1 MTERAPSRIDIF
13 SVIKLRLHQ
22 IEEGITFIELLAIVA
37 GVVGGLGAVAF
48 RLMISLNQ
56 TLFFSYLL
64 PYISFFGG
72 NLNFGII
79 LLPAIGGLIAG
90 PIINSLAPE
99 TKGHGVPEVMES
111 YALKAGKI
119 RSRVAFI
126 KVLVSSITIGSG
138 GSAGREGPIAQI
150 GASTGSILGRLFK
163 LKDDEVRLLV
173 VCGLSSG
180 IAGTFNAPLGGAL
193 FGMEI
198 LQGRFSWKGTVPIIL
213 ASVVGA
219 AIANVVFG
227 LSPTIISPTFRF
239 LSATELLLYFIVGIA
254 FGFLSYA
261 WVRIFYFVEDLFE
274 KIKLSSK
281 YKVAVGGVLTGA
293 IGMFFPK
300 YGVLGVGYDGVDLA
314 LAGSFA
320 ITLMLVLG
328 LAKIF
333 ATSFTIGS
341 GGSGGIFSPSLY
353 IGSMFGGVL
362 GLLFNAIM
370 PGLASQPFAY
380 SLAGMGALFAG
391 AARAP
396 ITSMIMIPEMTADWH
411 LLPPL
416 MISCI
421 TSFYISSSL
430 LKKSSIYTLKL
441 ERRGVNVKASSVPDY
456 LDYVKVEE
464 VMEKKLVTVSENT
477 TISELMWLATEHGHT
492 MYPVV
497 SDSKLMGTVSYV
509 AGLKISPEKRDE
521 LKVRTI
527 MERTGTTAFPGETV
541 GAVLKRM
548 EKNTISKI
556 LIVDVSRP
564 QMLLGILTERDVVKA
579 HELGLSRSSEI
590 D

>member
-1 MTERAPSRIDIF
+1 MF
-13 SVIKLRLHQ
+13 SAIRLKLHQ
-22 IEEGITFIELLAIVA
+22 IEEGITFIELLAIIA

-48 RLMISLNQ
+48 RLMISLNT
-56 TLFFSYLL
+56 TLFFSRLL
-64 PYISFFGG
+64 PYISIFGG
-72 NLNFGII
+72 NLNFGLI

-111 YALKAGKI
+111 YALKGGRI
-119 RSRVAFI
+119 RTRVAFI

-150 GASTGSILGRLFK
+150 GASTGSVLGRLFK
-163 LKDDEVRLLV
+163 LQDDEVRLLV

-227 LSPTIISPTFRF
+227 LSPTIVSPTFRF
-239 LSATELLLYFIVGIA
+239 LSATELFLYFLLGVI
-254 FGFLSYA
+254 FGFLSYV
-261 WVRIFYFVEDLFE
+261 WVRVFYFFEDLFE
-274 KIKLSSK
+274 KIRFSTK
-281 YKVAVGGVLTGA
+281 YKLAIGGALTGA
-293 IGMFFPK
+293 IGMFFPN
-300 YGVLGVGYDGVDLA
+300 YGILGVGYNGVDMA

-362 GLLFNAIM
+362 GLIFNGII

-421 TSFYISSSL
+421 TSFYLSSYL
-430 LKKSSIYTLKL
+430 LKRSSIYTLKL
-441 ERRGVNVKASSVPDY
+441 ERRGVDVKSSSIPDY

-464 VMEKKLVTVSENT
+464 VMESKLITVSENT
-477 TISELMWLATEHGHT
+477 TVAELMRLAAEHGHS
-492 MYPVV
+492 MYPVMSELGLV
-497 SDSKLMGTVSYV
+497 GTVSYLV
-509 AGLKISPEKRDE
+509 GLKIPIENRVSS
-521 LKVRTI
+521 KVKDI
-527 MERTGTTAFPGETV
+527 MQKASLTASPGESV
-541 GAVLKRM
+541 GAVLKKM
-548 EKNTISKI
+548 EKSDMSKI
-556 LIVDVSRP
+556 LVVDSSHP
-564 QMLLGILTERDVVKA
+564 QKLLGILTERDIVKA
-579 HELGLSRSSEI
+579 HELGLVRSSEL